1 MSYANDHL
9 IFFDTEFTD
18 LDHKKGELIS
28 IGLVKMTGETLYLEL
43 PFSGEAHP
51 WVVEHVI
58 PTLSGSL
65 TPIKEAR
72 EKLWD
77 FFGGMDVSADKR
89 PMLVA
94 YVNQFDAVYWYDLFG
109 SPKDH
114 PAYWIPL
121 DFASM
126 LFAWGY
132 HPNAMGDTRFLNDLG
147 VSRAAYTHHNALS
160 DAQFLRDVYMAILA
174 KHQKEKNNT

>member
-1 MSYANDHL
+1 MFHGADHL

-18 LDHKKGELIS
+18 LDHKRGELIS
-28 IGLVKMTGETLYLEL
+28 LGFVKITGETLYLEL
-43 PFSGEAHP
+43 PYEGEPHP
-51 WVVEHVI
+51 WVVEHVL
-58 PTLSGSL
+58 PTLSGTV
-65 TPIKEAR
+65 TPLAQAR
-72 EKLWD
+72 EQITA
-77 FFGGMDVSADKR
+77 FFGGGDVPPDKR

-121 DFASM
+121 DFASI

-147 VSRAAYTHHNALS
+147 VSRAKYTHHNALS
-160 DAQFLRDVYMAILA
+160 DAQFLRDVYMAMVA
-174 KHQKEKNNT
+174 QRTTQ